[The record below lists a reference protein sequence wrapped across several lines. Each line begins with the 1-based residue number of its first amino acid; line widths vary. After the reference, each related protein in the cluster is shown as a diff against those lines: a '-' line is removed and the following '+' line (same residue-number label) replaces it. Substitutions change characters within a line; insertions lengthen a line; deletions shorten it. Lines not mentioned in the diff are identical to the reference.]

1 MNHCVLKPNEYP
13 KRLSI
18 SDIPTKQNSE
28 SLESHSLYGHSED
41 NSRIAKIFPCTYLG
55 CDKQY
60 SSKSRLLIHTRTH
73 VYTINLRQE
82 RNLLIALSVI
92 KHLMRKVTLR
102 YI

>member
-1 MNHCVLKPNEYP
+1 MNHYVLKPIEYP

-18 SDIPTKQNSE
+18 TDIPTKQNSE

-41 NSRIAKIFPCTYLG
+41 DSRIAKIFPCTFSG

-73 VYTINLRQE
+73 VYIINPRLE
-82 RNLLIALSVI
+82 RNLSIAQSVI
-92 KHLMRKVTLR
+92 KPLMRKVTLR
-102 YI
+102 SI